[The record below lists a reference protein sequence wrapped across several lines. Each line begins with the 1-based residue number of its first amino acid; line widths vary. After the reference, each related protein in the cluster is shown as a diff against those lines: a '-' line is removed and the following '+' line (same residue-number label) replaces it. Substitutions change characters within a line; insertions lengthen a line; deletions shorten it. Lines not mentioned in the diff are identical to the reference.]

1 MSSEVSAGGEGGLAT
16 RGPGPMG
23 RATWETARDD
33 FWEAVVSF
41 FWGEESWG
49 RGRGVSSLKCLAGRL
64 DSRATAVE
72 TFSLGEG
79 GVFPLFLGFSVL
91 RAPIESP
98 TSLWGAFSG
107 EGFCAPC

>member
-1 MSSEVSAGGEGGLAT
+1 
-16 RGPGPMG
+16 MG
-23 RATWETARDD
+23 RATWETARDG

-79 GVFPLFLGFSVL
+79 GV
-91 RAPIESP
+91 SP
-98 TSLWGAFSG
+98 PS
-107 EGFCAPC
+107 